1 VMNVSGSRGFGIREF
16 GVREFFVS
24 GIPDIPMCDE
34 LLS

>member
-1 VMNVSGSRGFGIREF
+1 VTNVSGFRGFGIREF

>member
-1 VMNVSGSRGFGIREF
+1 MNVSGSRGFRIREF

>member
-1 VMNVSGSRGFGIREF
+1 MNVSGFRGFRIREF
-16 GVREFFVS
+16 GVRKLFVS

>member
-1 VMNVSGSRGFGIREF
+1 MNVSGSRGFGIREF